1 MKLLKGI
8 TLIVLVFCSLVVL
21 AKEKQNIVKELQEK
35 PQEEES
41 RLSPGQPCIDFSFSN
56 IDGKTVSLKNL
67 RGKYVYI
74 DVWATWCGPCKAQI
88 PALQKLEKEME
99 GKKIVFV
106 SISCDDNK
114 KMWEEYV
121 KKEKLGGVQLIME
134 GEKAEEFSRFFEI
147 EMIPRFI
154 LLDKKGKI
162 VNAKMG
168 RPSVAGTKDELMKLK
183 GI

>member
-1 MKLLKGI
+1 MKLLKGS
-8 TLIVLVFCSLVVL
+8 TLIVLVFCSLVAL

-35 PQEEES
+35 PATEES
-41 RLSPGQPCIDFSFSN
+41 RLSQGQPCLDFSFSDIN
-56 IDGKTVSLKNL
+56 GTTVSLKNF

-106 SISCDDNK
+106 GISCDDNK

-162 VNAKMG
+162 VNAKMR